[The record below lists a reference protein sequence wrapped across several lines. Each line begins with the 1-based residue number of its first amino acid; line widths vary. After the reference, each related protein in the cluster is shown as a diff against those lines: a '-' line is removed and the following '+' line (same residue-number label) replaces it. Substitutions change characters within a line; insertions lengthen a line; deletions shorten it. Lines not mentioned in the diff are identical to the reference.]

1 MLVQLQLDAGVEVL
15 AVSGAVDAV
24 DADALSRSIGQA
36 LGLAPRALVL
46 DLLQARPVLPQIV
59 AVVAAAARIA
69 RGWPHPSLVVCLPA
83 GAVSDA
89 VAGLTSVHRDR
100 ASALAHVDDRRPYER
115 ERIRLEFSPHAP
127 RDARRAITDWAVGRG
142 LGALADDMVLVVS
155 ELVTNAVLHASPA
168 VTLEVELGE
177 HEVVLAVEDG
187 TPVRPMLRLAN
198 TAAEGGRGML
208 LIERLSCE
216 HGVRPR
222 PPGKTVWAALQLQG
236 P

>member
-1 MLVQLQLDAGVEVL
+1 MVQLELHAGVEVL
-15 AVSGAVDAV
+15 AVTGAVDAV
-24 DADALSRSIGQA
+24 DAVALSRSISQA
-36 LGLAPRALVL
+36 LGLQPRALVL
-46 DLLQARPVLPQIV
+46 DLLRARPVLLAIV
-59 AVVAAAARIA
+59 GVITTAARVA

-89 VAGLTSVHRDR
+89 VHGLCAVYPDR

-127 RDARRAITDWAVGRG
+127 SEARRAITHWAAGRG
-142 LGALADDMVLVVS
+142 LGPVADDMVLVVS

-187 TPVRPMLRLAN
+187 TPARPRVRLSN
-198 TAAEGGRGML
+198 TTAEDGRGML
-208 LIERLSCE
+208 LVEQLSQE

-222 PPGKTVWAALQLQG
+222 PPGKTVWASLQRQG
-236 P
+236 E